1 MKLNKDF
8 IIHKSGDETMVV
20 ATGKAKFSG
29 LVKGNEMLGEILSLM
44 KNDTTEGE
52 IVRRIGEKYEAPE
65 GKIEQDVHR
74 VVTELR
80 RIGAIV
86 D

>member
-1 MKLNKDF
+1 
-8 IIHKSGDETMVV
+8 
-20 ATGKAKFSG
+20 
-29 LVKGNEMLGEILSLM
+29 GNERLGEILSLM